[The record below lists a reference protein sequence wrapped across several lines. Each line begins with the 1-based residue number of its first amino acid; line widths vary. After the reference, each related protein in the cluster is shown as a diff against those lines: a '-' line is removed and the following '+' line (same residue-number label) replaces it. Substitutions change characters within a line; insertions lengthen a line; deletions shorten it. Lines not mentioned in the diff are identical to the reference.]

1 MIVGFIL
8 VSALFVLLFFAY
20 QRGGLA
26 FLVGTEDPGEI
37 LDRRYAAGEITEEEY
52 LKIKKGLSDG

>member
-8 VSALFVLLFFAY
+8 VAALLVLLFLAY

-26 FLVGTEDPGEI
+26 FLKGAENPEEI

-52 LKIKKGLSDG
+52 KQMKRTLNM

>member
-8 VSALFVLLFFAY
+8 VIALLVLLFFVY
-20 QRGGLA
+20 QRGGLD
-26 FLVGTEDPGEI
+26 FLRGGENPGEI

-52 LKIKKGLSDG
+52 KRMKNTLNT